1 MLCLSLSTHSSLRLS
16 PLLHI
21 STLHTHFLSLPT
33 SSLHPLPL
41 STRFLSPPT
50 WSDSAL
56 PPRCAHAFIHM
67 ILACSGCV
75 LPTPEP
81 THKKQKCAYLWVTSI
96 VATASRALNPLSKPS
111 LMCTYTHMVLT
122 QQVPGGCMLQLV
134 LCLRLHVVRFIG
146 TEGVIS
152 NQTGHRPTQHQPPHH
167 KPILVH
173 KIQYIHIRKCNACRC
188 LGQPL
193 QYTS

>member
-111 LMCTYTHMVLT
+111 LMCTIHTY
-122 QQVPGGCMLQLV
+122 
-134 LCLRLHVVRFIG
+134 
-146 TEGVIS
+146 GVDS
-152 NQTGHRPTQHQPPHH
+152 ASAWR
-167 KPILVH
+167 VH
-173 KIQYIHIRKCNACRC
+173 AAVGALFAFTCRTF
-188 LGQPL
+188 
-193 QYTS
+193 YRH